1 MLGDH
6 NQLPPVVKNASF
18 SKYSNLDQSMFA
30 RLIKLGVPYIQLDKQ
45 GRARPEIKN
54 LYGWRYNDLGNLS
67 HVVESN
73 AYQHANPGFLHTFQL
88 INVEDFQGKGESTP
102 SAYFYQNL
110 GEAEYVVAL
119 FQYMVLI
126 GYPPEKISILTTY
139 NGQRELI
146 QDIVSQRCGRDTPL
160 AGVRPKAI
168 STVDQYQGQQND
180 YILLSL
186 VRTKTVGHL
195 RDVRR
200 LVVALSRAR
209 LGLYVFC
216 REGVFGRCHELKN
229 AMWQFEENGKGN
241 KLSLIMGETF
251 PSERKTADE
260 IEDKERMFEVQD
272 VSVLGSLVYKLEEDL
287 MADDA

>member
-1 MLGDH
+1 M
-6 NQLPPVVKNASF
+6 F
-18 SKYSNLDQSMFA
+18 SVN
-30 RLIKLGVPYIQLDKQ
+30 R
-45 GRARPEIKN
+45 
-54 LYGWRYNDLGNLS
+54 WRYNDLGNLT
-67 HVVESN
+67 HVVESDE
-73 AYQHANPGFLHTFQL
+73 YQRANPGFLHTFQL
-88 INVEDFQGKGESTP
+88 VNVEDFQGKGESTP

-146 QDIVSQRCGRDTPL
+146 QDIISQRCGHDTPL

-216 REGVFGRCHELKN
+216 RQSVFGKCHELKN
-229 AMWQFEENGKGN
+229 AMKQFEEKGKGN
-241 KLSLIMGETF
+241 KLSLIMGEAF
-251 PSERKTADE
+251 PSERKVTDK
-260 IEDKERMFEVQD
+260 IEDKETMFEVEN
-272 VSVLGSLVYKLEEDL
+272 VSVLGSLVYKLEEQL
-287 MADDA
+287 MAE

>member
-1 MLGDH
+1 MG
-6 NQLPPVVKNASF
+6 
-18 SKYSNLDQSMFA
+18 
-30 RLIKLGVPYIQLDKQ
+30 
-45 GRARPEIKN
+45 
-54 LYGWRYNDLGNLS
+54 
-67 HVVESN
+67 
-73 AYQHANPGFLHTFQL
+73 
-88 INVEDFQGKGESTP
+88 P

-146 QDIVSQRCGRDTPL
+146 HDIVSQRCGPDTPL

-200 LVVALSRAR
+200 LVVAVSRAR
-209 LGLYVFC
+209 LGLYIFC
-216 REGVFGRCHELKN
+216 RKSLFENRYEL
-229 AMWQFEENGKGN
+229 
-241 KLSLIMGETF
+241 T
-251 PSERKTADE
+251 
-260 IEDKERMFEVQD
+260 
-272 VSVLGSLVYKLEEDL
+272 
-287 MADDA
+287 